1 MKWLLLMLAPA
12 SLDAL
17 HLPAPFGHAAVCLFA
32 PAFSM
37 MRRAPAASGPGTTQA
52 SMAMSSDCAAA
63 SSSNNA
69 EAQISTLEFI
79 GLVDAAMRDDP
90 PQQPEPQPRKTTKSE
105 KTQPPPENTS
115 HRLPPDHQP
124 PHHQGLPPANFNQCL
139 PPAFQCLPP
148 FNETQVEVESD
159 DDEAL
164 RNERLRDLRHGDPCI
179 RTSPSSSPTR
189 RWWDRRRIETWSPT
203 ACNDTNIVDSQE
215 VLPGY
220 PDPVTAAAAAAA
232 AATAASDD
240 LGQPVPAA
248 ATSASDALGQRFKH
262 VINNRGGPRPGSKK
276 LQ

>member
-1 MKWLLLMLAPA
+1 
-12 SLDAL
+12 
-17 HLPAPFGHAAVCLFA
+17 
-32 PAFSM
+32 
-37 MRRAPAASGPGTTQA
+37 
-52 SMAMSSDCAAA
+52 
-63 SSSNNA
+63 
-69 EAQISTLEFI
+69 
-79 GLVDAAMRDDP
+79 
-90 PQQPEPQPRKTTKSE
+90 
-105 KTQPPPENTS
+105 
-115 HRLPPDHQP
+115 
-124 PHHQGLPPANFNQCL
+124 
-139 PPAFQCLPP
+139 
-148 FNETQVEVESD
+148 
-159 DDEAL
+159 L

-232 AATAASDD
+232 ATAASDD

-262 VINNRGGPRPGSKK
+262 VIDNRGGPRPGSKK